1 MHIHIVFLLIF
12 AIIVTL
18 FAIFNAAVVTVS
30 FFFVE
35 IQISLALVII
45 GSTLIGA
52 VFALLFDSVR
62 RIKANKVLK
71 ELNKQNETL
80 KNELVLKNALVEK
93 QEATLIEKDE
103 MIQTL
108 KRAIDAPVNNSMSET
123 VDQ

>member
-71 ELNKQNETL
+71 ELNKHNETL
-80 KNELVLKNALVEK
+80 KSELVLKNALIEK
-93 QEATLIEKDE
+93 QEASLVEKED

-108 KRAIDAPVNNSMSET
+108 KRAIDAPVNNILSET

>member
-45 GSTLIGA
+45 GSTLVGA
-52 VFALLFDSVR
+52 VDALVFDAVK

-71 ELNKQNETL
+71 ELNKSNDLL
-80 KNELVLKNALVEK
+80 KNDLALKTSLIEK
-93 QEATLIEKDE
+93 QEASLIEKDE

-108 KRAIDAPVNNSMSET
+108 KRALDAPVNNTVHDT

>member
-45 GSTLIGA
+45 GSTLVGA
-52 VFALLFDSVR
+52 VAALVFDAVK

-71 ELNKQNETL
+71 ELDRKS
-80 KNELVLKNALVEK
+80 VV
-93 QEATLIEKDE
+93 
-103 MIQTL
+103 
-108 KRAIDAPVNNSMSET
+108 
-123 VDQ
+123 

>member
-52 VFALLFDSVR
+52 VAALLFDSVR

-71 ELNKQNETL
+71 ELNKNSEML
-80 KNELVLKNALVEK
+80 KNDLVLKTSLIEK
-93 QEATLIEKDE
+93 QEALLIEKDE

-108 KRAIDAPVNNSMSET
+108 KRAIDAPVNNIVHET

>member
-45 GSTLIGA
+45 GSTLVGA
-52 VFALLFDSVR
+52 VAALVFDAVK

-71 ELNKQNETL
+71 ELNKSNDLL
-80 KNELVLKNALVEK
+80 KNDLALKTSLIEK
-93 QEATLIEKDE
+93 QEASLIEKDE

-108 KRAIDAPVNNSMSET
+108 KRALDAPVNNT
-123 VDQ
+123 VHDTVYQ

>member
-80 KNELVLKNALVEK
+80 KSELVLKNTLIEK
-93 QEATLIEKDE
+93 QEASLIEKDE

>member
-80 KNELVLKNALVEK
+80 KSELVLKNTLIEK

>member
-45 GSTLIGA
+45 GSTLVGA
-52 VFALLFDSVR
+52 VAALVFDAVK

-71 ELNKQNETL
+71 ELNKSNDLL
-80 KNELVLKNALVEK
+80 KNDLALKTSLIEK
-93 QEATLIEKDE
+93 QEASLIEKDE

-108 KRAIDAPVNNSMSET
+108 KRALDAPVNNTVHDT